1 MQDVKKPNSTTTE
14 NQSAVDF
21 LINQWLYLDTEFEMG
36 LMDKNTYWQ
45 KLREIQAKSK
55 EMFEKQICNTWEN
68 GYEHGACVN
77 EEKRIYHGNQY
88 FNQIFK
94 QQ

>member
-1 MQDVKKPNSTTTE
+1 MTNE

-45 KLREIQAKSK
+45 KLREIQAQSK
-55 EMFEKQICNTWEN
+55 QMFE
-68 GYEHGACVN
+68 
-77 EEKRIYHGNQY
+77 
-88 FNQIFK
+88 NQIMDAMDWIMNKYFEFHEQPTTSAREQYYNETFK
-94 QQ
+94 SE

>member
-1 MQDVKKPNSTTTE
+1 MQDIKKPNSTTTE

-45 KLREIQAKSK
+45 KLREIQAQSK
-55 EMFEKQICNTWEN
+55 EMFEKQIINAYYVNCDVNTIQTGEQ
-68 GYEHGACVN
+68 YYN
-77 EEKRIYHGNQY
+77 ET
-88 FNQIFK
+88 FK
-94 QQ
+94 SE

>member
-1 MQDVKKPNSTTTE
+1 MTSE

-45 KLREIQAKSK
+45 KLREIQSQAK
-55 EMFEKQICNTWEN
+55 EMEEQLKKCKCGNPIVGGYSCMRTDCNQT
-68 GYEHGACVN
+68 
-77 EEKRIYHGNQY
+77 K
-88 FNQIFK
+88 
-94 QQ
+94 

>member
-55 EMFEKQICNTWEN
+55 EMFEKQIINAYYVNCDVNTIQTGEQ
-68 GYEHGACVN
+68 YYN
-77 EEKRIYHGNQY
+77 ET
-88 FNQIFK
+88 FK
-94 QQ
+94 SK

>member
-45 KLREIQAKSK
+45 KLREIQSQSK
-55 EMFEKQICNTWEN
+55 EMFEKQIIDAYDDGYSDSDN
-68 GYEHGACVN
+68 GNLTNKKYYTET
-77 EEKRIYHGNQY
+77 
-88 FNQIFK
+88 FK
-94 QQ
+94 SE

>member
-45 KLREIQAKSK
+45 KLREIQAQSK
-55 EMFEKQICNTWEN
+55 EMFEKQIIDAAKWMPKPFDEMQFLDELGKEYYKET
-68 GYEHGACVN
+68 
-77 EEKRIYHGNQY
+77 
-88 FNQIFK
+88 FK
-94 QQ
+94 SEI

>member
-45 KLREIQAKSK
+45 KLREIQAQAK
-55 EMFEKQICNTWEN
+55 EMDKKNLYNFYMQGGVDAITEADRNVEQ
-68 GYEHGACVN
+68 YYN
-77 EEKRIYHGNQY
+77 ET
-88 FNQIFK
+88 FK
-94 QQ
+94 SE